1 MLQTFLKQANQDE
14 PVYITDV
21 RRGFQAEGTE
31 PFHLHVTLY
40 NGEVRRFP
48 LMLPQ
53 WRGGEE
59 KDFVFSYVYAMVY
72 NILSSLGAA
81 DITVYLNQNDREMS
95 GLAESLSEVFQVS
108 TAKNDRKGYGKC
120 LNVNERV
127 LSILSGGEKS
137 FSFVVKDISEEPKEQ
152 NTAPSAE
159 KQPVFDT
166 LPLLAQD
173 KMLLG
178 IDIGG
183 TDIKLAASVK
193 GKLAVCKEFD
203 WNPVEFATAEEF
215 TAPVLLL
222 TRLMRAAAGLY
233 AAGKESDILWNA
245 LEKDAGQTEMCL
257 AAERMEALL
266 DGQPLRQFDGIGL
279 SFPDVIIDHQIV
291 GGETTKTR
299 GMRENTA
306 VDYEVEFRKLGGI
319 CQQLRAY
326 TTPNGVVRC
335 CNDGPMS
342 AFTAAV
348 EQSAN
353 GDDLSAGVF
362 AYSLGTELG
371 TGWLLP
377 DGSIPE
383 MPLEVYNFVVDLGS
397 FHQRAYDCLD
407 VRSNR
412 NVNTDL
418 AGSLQKYTGQSGVF
432 RLGVKWLNMQNAA
445 LLTEAERKGLLAWK
459 DGRCIVPTEPEDKR
473 KECLEFFMNHAA
485 DGDAVCQAI
494 FREVGAYLAVTWAE
508 TDYLLNP
515 AVKSRILFGRLVK
528 LPACFELMREGAA
541 EREPSLRLFAAD
553 SSLAVTPLMK
563 DLEAHP
569 RYTVAQ
575 FAQAIGAIYFACT

>member
-1 MLQTFLKQANQDE
+1 MVRAFLDKAHRDE

-21 RRGFQAEGTE
+21 RRAFQEKGTR
-31 PFHLHVTLY
+31 PFHLHVDLY
-40 NGEVRRFP
+40 SGEVRRFP
-48 LMLPQ
+48 LMLPD
-53 WRGGEE
+53 WLGEE
-59 KDFVFSYVYAMVY
+59 EEAFVSSYVYATVY
-72 NILSSLGAA
+72 NILSSLGGEG
-81 DITVYLNQNDREMS
+81 ITVYVDRSQRELDL
-95 GLAESLSEVFQVS
+95 LAQSLESVFQVAAS
-108 TAKNDRKGYGKC
+108 KNDRKGYGKC

-127 LSILSGGEKS
+127 LSILSGGKKR
-137 FSFVVKDISEEPKEQ
+137 FSFTVKDLCEEPKEHS
-152 NTAPSAE
+152 APADSE
-159 KQPVFDT
+159 KQPVFNA
-166 LPLLAQD
+166 LPDLVQN

-183 TDIKLAASVK
+183 TDIKLAASVN
-193 GKLAVCKEFD
+193 GKLAVCKEYD

-222 TRLMRAAAGLY
+222 TRLMRAVAGLY
-233 AAGKESDILWNA
+233 AEGQESSILWNA
-245 LEKDAGQTEMCL
+245 LEKDAGHEEMRL
-257 AAERMEALL
+257 AAERMEELL
-266 DGQPLRQFDGIGL
+266 GSSLRAFDGIGL
-279 SFPDVIIDHQIV
+279 SFPDVIIDHKIV

-299 GMRENTA
+299 GMRENTSL
-306 VDYEVEFRKLGGI
+306 DYEDEFLKLGGI
-319 CQQLRAY
+319 CQQLKAY
-326 TTPNGVVRC
+326 TGPEGTVRC

-348 EQSAN
+348 EQAAN
-353 GDDLSAGVF
+353 GDDLSDGVF

-383 MPLEVYNFVVDLGS
+383 MPLEVYNFIVDLGS

-412 NVNTDL
+412 NVNTNL

-432 RLGVKWLNMQNAA
+432 RLGVKWLSQQEPE
-445 LLTEAERKGLLAWK
+445 LLKEAVQAGLFACK
-459 DGRCIVPTEPEDKR
+459 DGRCVVPTEETDRR
-473 KECLEFFMNHAA
+473 KECLEFFMKCAA
-485 DGDAVCQAI
+485 DGDKVCQSI

-508 TDYLLNP
+508 TDYLLSP

-528 LPACFELMREGAA
+528 LPACFKLMCQGAA
-541 EREPSLRLFAAD
+541 EREPALRLYAAD

-575 FAQAIGAIYFACT
+575 FAQAVGAIYFTCT

>member
-1 MLQTFLKQANQDE
+1 MLQTFLQQAHQDE

-21 RRGFQAEGTE
+21 RRAFQAEGTE

-40 NGEVRRFP
+40 GGEVRRFP

-53 WRGGEE
+53 WHGEE
-59 KDFVFSYVYAMVY
+59 EKEFVRSYVYATVY

-81 DITVYLNQNDREMS
+81 RITVFVKRSSRETCD
-95 GLAESLSEVFQVS
+95 LAESLSSVFQVS
-108 TAKNDRKGYGKC
+108 ASKNDRKGYGKC

-127 LSILSGGEKS
+127 LSILNGGKTAFAFE
-137 FSFVVKDISEEPKEQ
+137 VKDVSEEPAEKKTSGS
-152 NTAPSAE
+152 NE

-166 LPLLAQD
+166 LPALAQN

-183 TDIKLAASVK
+183 TDIKLAASVN
-193 GKLAVCKEFD
+193 GKLAVCKEYD
-203 WNPVEFATAEEF
+203 WNPVEFTTAEEF

-222 TRLMRAAAGLY
+222 TGLMRAAASLY
-233 AAGKESDILWNA
+233 ATGRENDILWNA
-245 LEKDAGQTEMCL
+245 LEKDAGHEETRLATEK
-257 AAERMEALL
+257 MEALL
-266 DGQPLRQFDGIGL
+266 GDGVKQFDGIGL

-299 GMRENTA
+299 GMRNNTA
-306 VDYEVEFRKLGGI
+306 VDYEAEFRKLGGI
-319 CQQLRAY
+319 CQRLKDY
-326 TTPNGVVRC
+326 TTENGAVRC

-353 GDDLSAGVF
+353 GDDLSEGVF

-377 DGSIPE
+377 DGSIPD
-383 MPLEVYNFVVDLGS
+383 MPLEVYNFIVDLGS
-397 FHQRAYDCLD
+397 FHQKAYDCLD

-412 NVNTDL
+412 NVNTNL

-432 RLGVKWLNMQNAA
+432 RLSMEWLKKQEPELLRKAA
-445 LLTEAERKGLLAWK
+445 RMGLFACQ

-473 KECLEFFMNHAA
+473 KECLEFFMHHAA
-485 DGDAVCQAI
+485 EGDEVCQDI
-494 FREVGAYLAVTWAE
+494 FREIGAYLAVTWAE
-508 TDYLLNP
+508 TDALLTP

-528 LPACFELMREGAA
+528 IPACFELMREGAA
-541 EREPSLRLFAAD
+541 AREPSLQLFAAD

-563 DLEAHP
+563 ELEAHP

>member
-1 MLQTFLKQANQDE
+1 MLRAFLEKAHQDE

-21 RRGFQAEGTE
+21 RRAFQAAGTE

-40 NGEVRRFP
+40 GGQVRRFP
-48 LMLPQ
+48 LMLPH
-53 WRGGEE
+53 WHGEE
-59 KDFVFSYVYAMVY
+59 EKAFVSSYVYAMVY
-72 NILSSLGAA
+72 NLLSSLGAA
-81 DITVYLNQNDREMS
+81 EITVYLNREC
-95 GLAESLSEVFQVS
+95 GELVALAESLTAVFQVS
-108 TAKNDRKGYGKC
+108 ASKNDRKGYGKC
-120 LNVNERV
+120 LNVNERI
-127 LSILSGGEKS
+127 LSTLSGGKKS
-137 FSFVVKDISEEPKEQ
+137 FAFTVKDVTEEPQEETSVLS
-152 NTAPSAE
+152 NE

-166 LPLLAQD
+166 LPKLAED
-173 KMLLG
+173 RMLLG

-183 TDIKLAASVK
+183 TDIKLAASVN

-203 WNPVEFATAEEF
+203 WNPVDFATAEEF

-222 TRLMRAAAGLY
+222 TKLMRAAAGLY
-233 AAGKESDILWNA
+233 AAGQESAILWNA
-245 LEKDAGQTEMCL
+245 LEKDAGLEEMRLATEK
-257 AAERMEALL
+257 MEWLLGDALK
-266 DGQPLRQFDGIGL
+266 QFDGIGL

-306 VDYEVEFRKLGGI
+306 VDYEAEFRKLGGI

-326 TTPNGVVRC
+326 TTEAGTVRC

-353 GDDLSAGVF
+353 GDDLSDGVF

-377 DGSIPE
+377 DGSIPD
-383 MPLEVYNFVVDLGS
+383 MPLEVYNFIVDLGS
-397 FHQRAYDCLD
+397 FHQKAYDCLD

-412 NVNTDL
+412 NVNTNL

-432 RLGVKWLNMQNAA
+432 RLAVKWLGKQKPA
-445 LLTEAERKGLLAWK
+445 LLRKAKHMGLFACQ
-459 DGRCIVPTEPEDKR
+459 DGRCLVPTEPEDRR

-485 DGDAVCQAI
+485 EGDEVCQKI
-494 FREVGAYLAVTWAE
+494 FREIGAYLAVTWAE

-515 AVKSRILFGRLVK
+515 SVKSRILFGRLVK
-528 LPACFELMREGAA
+528 LPACFALMCEGAA
-541 EREPSLRLFAAD
+541 EREPSLQLLAAD
-553 SSLAVTPLMK
+553 SSLAVTTLMK
-563 DLEAHP
+563 ELEAHP

>member
-1 MLQTFLKQANQDE
+1 MLKTFLKLAHQDE

-21 RRGFQAEGTE
+21 RRAFQNEGTQ

-40 NGEVRRFP
+40 GGEVRRFP
-48 LMLPQ
+48 LMLPL
-53 WRGGEE
+53 WANEE
-59 KDFVFSYVYAMVY
+59 AQDFVSSYVYAMVY

-81 DITVYLNQNDREMS
+81 KITVYVKDEAVKA
-95 GLAESLSEVFQVS
+95 LAESLSEVFQVS
-108 TAKNDRKGYGKC
+108 ASKTDRKGYGKC

-137 FSFVVKDISEEPKEQ
+137 FAFEVKDISEEPAEEN
-152 NTAPSAE
+152 NTVSSE

-166 LPLLAQD
+166 LPALAQN

-183 TDIKLAASVK
+183 TDIKLAASVN
-193 GKLAVCKEFD
+193 GKLAACKEYD

-222 TRLMRAAAGLY
+222 TRLLRAAASLY
-233 AAGKESDILWNA
+233 AAGQESDILWNA
-245 LEKDAGQTEMCL
+245 LEKDAGHEEMRL
-257 AAERMEALL
+257 ATERMEELAADLK
-266 DGQPLRQFDGIGL
+266 QFDGIGL
-279 SFPDVIIDHQIV
+279 SFPDVIIDHRIV

-306 VDYEVEFRKLGGI
+306 VDYEAEFRKLGGI
-319 CQQLRAY
+319 CQQLGDY
-326 TTPNGVVRC
+326 TTDKGVVRC

-353 GDDLSAGVF
+353 GDDLSDGVF

-377 DGSIPE
+377 DGSIPD
-383 MPLEVYNFVVDLGS
+383 MPLEVYNFIVDLGS
-397 FHQRAYDCLD
+397 FQQRAYDCLD

-412 NVNTDL
+412 NVNTNL

-432 RLGVKWLNMQNAA
+432 RLGMKWMRTQEPE
-445 LLTEAERKGLLAWK
+445 LLKKAGEMGLFACQE
-459 DGRCIVPTEPEDKR
+459 GRCIVPTEPEDRR

-485 DGDAVCQAI
+485 EGDKVCQDI

-508 TDYLLNP
+508 TDYLLSP

-528 LPACFELMREGAA
+528 IPACFELMREGA
-541 EREPSLRLFAAD
+541 EKREPTLALYAAD

-563 DLEAHP
+563 ELEAHP